1 MDEWYDKMMSYITST
16 RFNKSVLDVNYKQ
29 NVVNESILEVRF
41 GTDTALQLCNSL

>member
-16 RFNKSVLDVNYKQ
+16 RFNKSVLD